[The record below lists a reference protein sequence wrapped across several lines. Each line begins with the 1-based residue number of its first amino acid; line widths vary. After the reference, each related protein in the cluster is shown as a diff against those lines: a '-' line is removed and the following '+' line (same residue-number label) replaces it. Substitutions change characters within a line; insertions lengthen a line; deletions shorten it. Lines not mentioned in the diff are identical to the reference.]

1 MKSLAEKVAIIT
13 GAASGIGEAT
23 AVLFAKEGCAVVIS
37 DIDVEQGNR
46 VYKLIVD
53 QGGKAEFINHN
64 VTSEDSWKML
74 ITQVERNYG
83 RLDVLVN
90 NAGIGFAKT
99 LTEMSYD
106 EWRTVMMV
114 NLDSVFLGLKY
125 SLPAIRKSGR
135 GGSIINVSSIS
146 GIVAAPGASAYC
158 ASKAAIRLLTKSAA
172 LESAAAGDG
181 IRINSVHPAAVDTPI
196 WKKSNWW
203 EEFSRANGGDEKAMA
218 ILAENSPL
226 KRLAKPEEI
235 AAGILYLASD
245 KSGYVT
251 GTELVI
257 DGGFSI
263 Q

>member
-1 MKSLAEKVAIIT
+1 MKRLAEKVAIIT
-13 GAASGIGEAT
+13 GGASGIGEAT
-23 AVLFAKEGCAVVIS
+23 AVLFANEGCSVVIS
-37 DIDVEQGNR
+37 DIDAEQGNR
-46 VYKLIVD
+46 VYKSVVD
-53 QGGKAEFINHN
+53 KGGKAEFISHD

-74 ITQVERNYG
+74 ITQVERNFG
-83 RLDVLVN
+83 RLDILVN
-90 NAGIGFAKT
+90 NAGIGFSKT

-135 GGSIINVSSIS
+135 GGSIINVSSVS

-172 LESAAAGDG
+172 LECAAAGDG
-181 IRINSVHPAAVDTPI
+181 IRVNSVHPAGVDTPI

-203 EEFSRANGGDEKAMA
+203 SEFSRLNGGDEKAMA

-226 KRLAKPEEI
+226 KRLAKAEEI
-235 AAGILYLASD
+235 ASGILYLASD
-245 KSGYVT
+245 ESGYVT
-251 GTELVI
+251 GAELVM